1 MGYWSSNAHGALSW
15 DTGCD
20 ALLGGPPLSPNQRL
34 ATGLGPVQWQAWRRW
49 LAGLQD
55 HTPAPAQA
63 GGPPTDTLL
72 ELTFQRPDGQVRHLA
87 ARAAAFADDHGPSVA
102 GVFWDQTA
110 QRESSQQMA
119 AAHQNLQQ
127 LSHQLLTQEKALL
140 QQMARHL
147 HDHLG
152 QTLTALRFQI
162 EGLSASPDA
171 LQRVKQ
177 LAVQASQQVRQ
188 TLTDLRPPLL
198 DEGGLVLALE
208 DDLEQMRQK
217 WSGQP
222 TKVLL
227 QAEPG
232 FPRLP
237 AAVEYA
243 LFMVAREAVF
253 NALQH
258 SGATHIEVRLRERA
272 RREVELH
279 VIDDGLGL
287 PAQDRSVAGV
297 AGPGQAQ
304 RHGHL
309 GLVTMHERAHAIGA
323 RLKLQSRPGGGLDLS
338 LRWNPGTPQRP
349 RH

>member
-1 MGYWSSNAHGALSW
+1 MGCWTSDAHGTLSW
-15 DTGCD
+15 DGGCD
-20 ALLGGPPLSPNQRL
+20 ALLGGPPLSPSQRL
-34 ATGLGPVQWQAWRRW
+34 ATGLGPVQWQVWRRW

-55 HTPAPAQA
+55 PARAPAQA
-63 GGPPTDTLL
+63 ADPATDTLL
-72 ELTFQRPDGQVRHLA
+72 ELSFERPDGQVRHLA
-87 ARAAAFADDHGPSVA
+87 VRAAAVPDDQGTSVV
-102 GVFWDQTA
+102 GVFWDQTT

-119 AAHQNLQQ
+119 AAHQNLRQ
-127 LSHQLLTQEKALL
+127 LSHQLLTQEKSLL
-140 QQMARHL
+140 QHMARHL

-162 EGLSASPDA
+162 EGLSTSPDA
-171 LQRVKQ
+171 LPRVKQ
-177 LAVQASQQVRQ
+177 LAMLASQQVRQ

-222 TKVLL
+222 TQVML

-232 FPRLP
+232 FHRLP

-243 LFMVAREAVF
+243 FFMVAREAVF

-287 PAQDRSVAGV
+287 PAQDSAAAGR
-297 AGPGQAQ
+297 ARPGQAR

-309 GLVTMHERAHAIGA
+309 GLVTMQERAHAIGA

-338 LRWNPGTPQRP
+338 LRWNPGPPQRP
-349 RH
+349 EL